1 VFVVGVVP
9 VGVVTM
15 LFLFS
20 GVLSDT
26 FTPSLLSRGS
36 AFLGFLF
43 LASNFNFNARLL
55 DSDGNL
61 LGAWTSCFQVVL
73 EGVFAV
79 VAVEVDVQLLRVAVS
94 GLGVFTSAI
103 LFHRQTLDVEG
114 EGGVAWDTSD
124 AFLAISEVSWDDK
137 SSLTTSADAG

>member
-1 VFVVGVVP
+1 MFVVGVVP

-15 LFLFS
+15 LLAFG
-20 GVLSDT
+20 GVLLDT
-26 FTPSLLSRGS
+26 FAPSLLSRGS

-43 LASNFNFNARLL
+43 LASNFNARLL
-55 DSDGNL
+55 DGDDNL

-79 VAVEVDVQLLRVAVS
+79 VAVEVNVQLLRVAVS
-94 GLGVFTSAI
+94 GLGVFASAI

-124 AFLAISEVSWDDK
+124 TFLAISEVSGDDK